1 MVDLLLL
8 QLSNMLSYHAGTA
21 KVILDIG
28 IEAMVRINRPACLG
42 ERVQLRVLSVDA
54 AAGAYQLAESLS
66 PPDAPAVAAVSRH
79 PLASVT
85 VPMSPLVHAM

>member
-1 MVDLLLL
+1 
-8 QLSNMLSYHAGTA
+8 MLSCHA
-21 KVILDIG
+21 VILDIG

-42 ERVQLRVLSVDA
+42 ERVHLRVLSVDA